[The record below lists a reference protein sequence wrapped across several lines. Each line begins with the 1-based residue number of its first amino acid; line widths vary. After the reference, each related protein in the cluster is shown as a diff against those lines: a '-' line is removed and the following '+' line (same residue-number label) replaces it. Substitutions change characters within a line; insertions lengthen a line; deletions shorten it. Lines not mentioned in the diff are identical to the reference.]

1 MLQASLLS
9 VGYDG
14 LPIVREASMQVRT
27 GEIVGIVGPN
37 GCGKSTVLRGIVGLA
52 ERLGGSVYFQGQE
65 VSRLQVHELTRM
77 GLGYV
82 PQTNNI
88 FPSLTVEENLRVGG
102 ESLAPRL
109 LAEQLAKVSEIFPE
123 ITARLKLPAQSLS
136 GGMRQSLAIAR
147 ALMGRPRC
155 LIMDEPSA
163 GLSGIVIERLFKRIV
178 ELSAEGLGFLIAEQ
192 NIRDLL
198 KICDRLYVMGGGEV
212 RSEIVNVRDGGV
224 GVGLE
229 DILRM
234 FA

>member
-1 MLQASLLS
+1 
-9 VGYDG
+9 
-14 LPIVREASMQVRT
+14 
-27 GEIVGIVGPN
+27 
-37 GCGKSTVLRGIVGLA
+37 
-52 ERLGGSVYFQGQE
+52 
-65 VSRLQVHELTRM
+65 M

-178 ELSAEGLGFLIAEQ
+178 QLSAEGLGFLIAEQ